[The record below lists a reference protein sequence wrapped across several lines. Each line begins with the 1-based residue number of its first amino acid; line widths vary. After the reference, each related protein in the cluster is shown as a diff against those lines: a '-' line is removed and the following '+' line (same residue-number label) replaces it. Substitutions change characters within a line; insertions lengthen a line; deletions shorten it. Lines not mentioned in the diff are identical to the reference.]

1 MKMLDIAGTSL
12 RRFIRDR
19 SNLFFVV
26 VFPMLLVL
34 AIGLVFGGSSVPRLG
49 VVVDES
55 DGLAAEVVASLEAND
70 SIVVERV
77 GERSDLEIDVE
88 RQTLS
93 AGLVFPDDYGER
105 ILSGDTVTIDY
116 FAQPGTIGSNV
127 AVAVDAAIA
136 EQATRVR
143 AASVVAGDDGELAE
157 ALATVDAIEGPGI
170 EVVTVSIETDGP
182 DFTDFGQFGFGAAQ
196 ELALFVWITSLTSAA
211 YLIENRQ
218 LGVIRRMAATPTGT
232 GRILVGE
239 LLGRFGIA
247 FIQASLIVVASALL
261 FGVEWGDPVAVALL
275 VIAYCLVGTGAG
287 MLLGSSRWRH
297 GSARDLLG
305 WHEATGPYGDSACLA
320 DRRDH
325 GAGDGWRRSE
335 RSAHGDRGARHRR
348 RHPHWPGSVG
358 LSPSGDDRL
367 KTRRPKQSRVP
378 SRGSWVVSR
387 ES

>member
-49 VVVDES
+49 VVVEES
-55 DGLAAEVVASLEAND
+55 DELAAEVVASLEAND

-93 AGLVFPDDYGER
+93 AGLAFPDDYGER

-143 AASVVAGDDGELAE
+143 AASVVAGDDGELEE
-157 ALATVDAIEGPGI
+157 ALAVVDAIEGPGI
-170 EVVTVSIETDGP
+170 EVLTVSIETDGP

-218 LGVIRRMAATPTGT
+218 MGVVRRMAATPTGT

-275 VIAYCLVGTGAG
+275 VIAYCMVGTGAG
-287 MLLGSSRWRH
+287 MLLGS
-297 GSARDLLG
+297 LLNN
-305 WHEATGPYGDSACLA
+305 ESQSTA
-320 DRRDH
+320 
-325 GAGDGWRRSE
+325 
-335 RSAHGDRGARHRR
+335 
-348 RHPHWPGSVG
+348 VG
-358 LSPSGDDRL
+358 LGLGLGLAALGGAMVPLEIFSDGMKQLAHTVTPHAWLIDGITELVTGGGGVSEVLTEIAVLATAGAIL
-367 KTRRPKQSRVP
+367 IGLALLAFRRAVTT
-378 SRGSWVVSR
+378 G
-387 ES
+387 